1 MTTLGSARS
10 TAARFL
16 SSVWQPELS
25 TRREASRWRARATLR
40 GRPRVCTP
48 LKSVRA
54 GCRFPRG
61 LRTTES
67 SFAFGRTSCEGFRP
81 CASDCLNR
89 QTDTRRSPKGASDS
103 GAASRKRRAAGQSSA
118 LREGPPL
125 IGVDFRIA
133 RALQSRSALE
143 RAPRGQVVA
152 TQTRRRAV
160 RPQAARSVANRSKRS
175 TERQSRRGHCVGVNA
190 ATTTNIWARDPD
202 VQRVDAPP
210 LFGEGERALE
220 CVSPLRWAE
229 DRCPSRV
236 TATGTSSSC
245 IVHGR
250 AVRRHRCSH

>member
-1 MTTLGSARS
+1 VQGVAFRKDCAPPRAHSPSGERVAKGLDPARRAVS
-10 TAARFL
+10 TDRPIPDDRRKAHRF
-16 SSVWQPELS
+16 QEPQAGNDEQ
-25 TRREASRWRARATLR
+25 RARAVRSER
-40 GRPRVCTP
+40 GRRSSVSIFESPEHFSHGRHSRERREV
-48 LKSVRA
+48 KS
-54 GCRFPRG
+54 
-61 LRTTES
+61 
-67 SFAFGRTSCEGFRP
+67 
-81 CASDCLNR
+81 
-89 QTDTRRSPKGASDS
+89 
-103 GAASRKRRAAGQSSA
+103 SRHK
-118 LREGPPL
+118 
-125 IGVDFRIA
+125 
-133 RALQSRSALE
+133 
-143 RAPRGQVVA
+143 
-152 TQTRRRAV
+152 TRRRAV